1 MLSTSNNTRLLKST
15 YHLDSYMIVSII
27 CVKDR
32 NGLILHRGKLSQVL
46 YYQLGLLSK
55 LISPRAREPESWLLG
70 PGRLQVPAPNTIPL
84 QKADSFL
91 QPINPINSPV
101 VNASV

>member
-1 MLSTSNNTRLLKST
+1 MLSTSNNTQLLKST

-46 YYQLGLLSK
+46 YYQLGFFSK

-70 PGRLQVPAPNTIPL
+70 PGRLQVPAPNTHP
-84 QKADSFL
+84 FTEG
-91 QPINPINSPV
+91 
-101 VNASV
+101 